1 MSKRRTLNRGFDVQ
15 VNADTPVIFVTPP
28 RTAAAP
34 TMAYNPGVIQDAIDL
49 PQDDL
54 NMYQCGLWL

>member
-1 MSKRRTLNRGFDVQ
+1 M
-15 VNADTPVIFVTPP
+15 NADTPVIFVTPP

>member
-1 MSKRRTLNRGFDVQ
+1 M
-15 VNADTPVIFVTPP
+15 NADAPVIFVTPP

-54 NMYQCGLWL
+54 NMYQCGLWLEKREKSSLTKLS